1 MCHKLKFSSAL
12 GFVVISCIVWRPGAP
27 LKNFN
32 DGGSNRGSH
41 FIPKRITTSEFV
53 YPKESLLFLKYQKK
67 SLSPYFAT
75 PKIPLFVFF
84 ATKKNPGVF
93 QRPKKS
99 LLAKISDSKKSL
111 GPPPPPSSPPSLKYV
126 SGAPGVWC
134 IYILFK
140 EPSSLFSTDITDS

>member
-1 MCHKLKFSSAL
+1 MCHKLKFSSPL

-41 FIPKRITTSEFV
+41 FISKRITTSEFV

-75 PKIPLFVFF
+75 PKNSFF
-84 ATKKNPGVF
+84 FFFCN
-93 QRPKKS
+93 QKKS
-99 LLAKISDSKKSL
+99 RRLSKTQKITFGQNFRLKKITQT
-111 GPPPPPSSPPSLKYV
+111 PPSSPPSLKYV